1 MSLTQVFLGLGS
13 NIERETHLCAGLEAL
28 AGFLV
33 DMRCSAVFE
42 SQPVG
47 IKSGP
52 FFNFVVSAFT
62 DLPLMELDRRLKFIE
77 ADNGRYAP
85 DRKGL
90 PLDIDV
96 LLYGEQVGNFDGL
109 ILPRAEI
116 LKNAFV
122 LWPLSLI
129 APDRIHP
136 GVGKSFAALWEEAQI
151 DQVLAPVAFEWRG
164 EQLTPLDLLAIR
176 SAHPPELQTG
186 CQPADSL
193 YAFNTLSRSRLIAS
207 PSSGPLKPFSS
218 NGCTATA
225 RAAAAAPRR

>member
-1 MSLTQVFLGLGS
+1 MSLTQVYLGLGS
-13 NIERETHLCAGLEAL
+13 NIERNTHLQAGLNAL

-33 DMRCSAVFE
+33 DVRCSAVFE

-52 FFNFVVSAFT
+52 FFNLVVSAYT

-96 LLYGEQVGNFDGL
+96 LLYGDQVGNFDGL
-109 ILPRAEI
+109 VLPRAEI

-122 LWPLSLI
+122 LWPLALLVPDSL
-129 APDRIHP
+129 HP
-136 GVGKSFAALWEEAQI
+136 AEQRSFAALWQAAQI
-151 DQVLAPVAFEWRG
+151 EQQLHPVAFQWRG
-164 EQLTPLDLLAIR
+164 AELTPV
-176 SAHPPELQTG
+176 ELRQTF
-186 CQPADSL
+186 PAP
-193 YAFNTLSRSRLIAS
+193 A
-207 PSSGPLKPFSS
+207 
-218 NGCTATA
+218 
-225 RAAAAAPRR
+225 

>member
-1 MSLTQVFLGLGS
+1 MSLTQIYLGLGS
-13 NIERETHLCAGLEAL
+13 NIERERHLRAGLDAL

-33 DMRCSAVFE
+33 DVRCSAVFE

-52 FFNFVVSAFT
+52 FFNLVVSAYT
-62 DLPLMELDRRLKFIE
+62 DLPLKELDRRLKSIE

-96 LLYGEQVGNFDGL
+96 LLYGELVGNFDGL
-109 ILPRAEI
+109 VLPRAEI

-122 LWPLSLI
+122 LWPLSLM
-129 APDRIHP
+129 APDRLHP
-136 GVGKSFAALWEEAQI
+136 EAGKTMAHLWRDSHI

-164 EQLTPLDLLAIR
+164 QLLTPSALL
-176 SAHPPELQTG
+176 
-186 CQPADSL
+186 
-193 YAFNTLSRSRLIAS
+193 
-207 PSSGPLKPFSS
+207 
-218 NGCTATA
+218 
-225 RAAAAAPRR
+225 

>member
-1 MSLTQVFLGLGS
+1 MSLTQVYLGLGS
-13 NIERETHLCAGLEAL
+13 NIERETHLRAGLDAL
-28 AGFLV
+28 AGFLL
-33 DMRCSAVFE
+33 DIRCSAVFE

-52 FFNFVVSAFT
+52 FFNLVVSAIT
-62 DLPLMELDRRLKFIE
+62 DLPLLELDRRLKFIE

-85 DRKGL
+85 ERKGL

-129 APDRIHP
+129 APEKLHP
-136 GVGKSFAALWEEAQI
+136 EVGKSFAALWQEASI

-164 EQLTPLDLLAIR
+164 LQLTSSDLL
-176 SAHPPELQTG
+176 
-186 CQPADSL
+186 
-193 YAFNTLSRSRLIAS
+193 
-207 PSSGPLKPFSS
+207 
-218 NGCTATA
+218 
-225 RAAAAAPRR
+225 

>member
-1 MSLTQVFLGLGS
+1 MSLTRIFLGLGS
-13 NIERETHLCAGLEAL
+13 NIDRHQHLCAGLDAL
-28 AGFLV
+28 AEFLT
-33 DMRCSAVFE
+33 DMSCSPVFE
-42 SQPVG
+42 SHPVG

-52 FFNFVVSAFT
+52 FINLVVSALT
-62 DLPLMELDRRLKFIE
+62 DLPLIELDRRLKFIE

-129 APDRIHP
+129 APETLHP
-136 GVGKSFAALWEEAQI
+136 EAGVAFTALWANSQI
-151 DQVLAPVAFEWRG
+151 DQQLWPVRFEWRG
-164 EQLTPLDLLAIR
+164 AQLTP
-176 SAHPPELQTG
+176 
-186 CQPADSL
+186 DSL
-193 YAFNTLSRSRLIAS
+193 LQADF
-207 PSSGPLKPFSS
+207 SGE
-218 NGCTATA
+218 
-225 RAAAAAPRR
+225 

>member
-13 NIERETHLCAGLEAL
+13 NIERETHLQAGLDAL
-28 AGFLV
+28 AAFLQ

-52 FFNFVVSAFT
+52 FFNLVVSAFT
-62 DLPLMELDRRLKFIE
+62 DLPLNELDRRLKFIE

-85 DRKGL
+85 DRIGL

-96 LLYGEQVGNFDGL
+96 LLYGDLVGNFDGL

-122 LWPLSLI
+122 LWPLSLM
-129 APDRIHP
+129 APERLHP
-136 GVGKSFAALWEEAQI
+136 VAGQSLGTLWRESQI
-151 DQVLAPVAFEWRG
+151 NQALAPVAFEWRG
-164 EQLTPLDLLAIR
+164 VQLTPPGL
-176 SAHPPELQTG
+176 
-186 CQPADSL
+186 
-193 YAFNTLSRSRLIAS
+193 
-207 PSSGPLKPFSS
+207 
-218 NGCTATA
+218 
-225 RAAAAAPRR
+225 

>member
-1 MSLTQVFLGLGS
+1 MSLTQVYLGLGS
-13 NIERETHLCAGLEAL
+13 NIEREAHLQAGLDAL
-28 AGFLV
+28 AGFLTQ
-33 DMRCSAVFE
+33 MRCSPVFE

-52 FFNFVVSAFT
+52 FFNLVVSAYT

-96 LLYGEQVGNFDGL
+96 LLYGELVGNFDGL

-122 LWPLSLI
+122 LWPLSLM
-129 APDRIHP
+129 APQRVHP
-136 GVGKSFAALWEEAQI
+136 EVGKSFAALWQDAHI
-151 DQVLAPVAFEWRG
+151 DQVLAPVAFEWRD
-164 EQLTPLDLLAIR
+164 QPLTP
-176 SAHPPELQTG
+176 
-186 CQPADSL
+186 DSL
-193 YAFNTLSRSRLIAS
+193 L
-207 PSSGPLKPFSS
+207 
-218 NGCTATA
+218 
-225 RAAAAAPRR
+225 

>member
-1 MSLTQVFLGLGS
+1 MQ
-13 NIERETHLCAGLEAL
+13 GLEAL
-28 AGFLV
+28 DGFLQQ
-33 DMRCSAVFE
+33 MTCSPVFE

-52 FFNFVVSAFT
+52 FFNLVVSAYT

-85 DRKGL
+85 ERKGL

-129 APDRIHP
+129 APDTAASWRRKVLCRFVARGADRS
-136 GVGKSFAALWEEAQI
+136 GVGAGG
-151 DQVLAPVAFEWRG
+151 V
-164 EQLTPLDLLAIR
+164 
-176 SAHPPELQTG
+176 
-186 CQPADSL
+186 
-193 YAFNTLSRSRLIAS
+193 
-207 PSSGPLKPFSS
+207 
-218 NGCTATA
+218 
-225 RAAAAAPRR
+225 